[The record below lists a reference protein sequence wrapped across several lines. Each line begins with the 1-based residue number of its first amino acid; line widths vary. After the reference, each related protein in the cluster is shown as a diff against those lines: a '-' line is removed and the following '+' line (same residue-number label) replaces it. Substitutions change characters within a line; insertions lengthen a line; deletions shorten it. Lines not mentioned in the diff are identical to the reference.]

1 MVELVTRH
9 NLDAARREHQSAIN
23 RTRRELEAAMDNLG
37 LPLTVRMGVML
48 AAGLTLL
55 GAVSRI
61 HPWTLFALMRRLFV
75 VFAPSEPCR
84 LR

>member
-1 MVELVTRH
+1 MPLGESI
-9 NLDAARREHQSAIN
+9 NPQSTGRGAK
-23 RTRRELEAAMDNLG
+23 LEAAMDNLG
-37 LPLTVRMGVML
+37 LRLTVRMGVML